1 MYTRIIMTAYI
12 VTIIFGLIGFV
23 IASIVRSKKVS
34 QRPLVCPFGSRCD
47 SVIYSK
53 YSKFL
58 GIEVC
63 NFGIVYYGIIILMY
77 GGFILFPSMVPPL
90 MYTISFLM
98 TIFAVLFSLYLVVI
112 QLFVIKEWCAWCMAS
127 AFFSTAI
134 LISSGFT
141 IDSVYILLIQYQ
153 SIIEIIHILAIGLG
167 LGTAIVADIFFMKF
181 LSDYEISE
189 SESEVLETLSQ
200 IIWFA
205 LGIIVLTSIAL
216 FLSHVPIFALS
227 TRFII
232 ESAVIGVI
240 IGNVTLLNLFVAPK
254 LIMIAFGE
262 SIRSD
267 QNMYYL
273 RKFAFAFSAI
283 SLVSWVVL
291 FLVSVLQ
298 PVQYSLQIFLILYGL
313 IIICSVMLSQVLE
326 YYISRRSL

>member
-1 MYTRIIMTAYI
+1 
-12 VTIIFGLIGFV
+12 
-23 IASIVRSKKVS
+23 
-34 QRPLVCPFGSRCD
+34 
-47 SVIYSK
+47 
-53 YSKFL
+53 
-58 GIEVC
+58 
-63 NFGIVYYGIIILMY
+63 
-77 GGFILFPSMVPPL
+77 
-90 MYTISFLM
+90 
-98 TIFAVLFSLYLVVI
+98 
-112 QLFVIKEWCAWCMAS
+112 
-127 AFFSTAI
+127 
-134 LISSGFT
+134 
-141 IDSVYILLIQYQ
+141 
-153 SIIEIIHILAIGLG
+153 
-167 LGTAIVADIFFMKF
+167 MKF